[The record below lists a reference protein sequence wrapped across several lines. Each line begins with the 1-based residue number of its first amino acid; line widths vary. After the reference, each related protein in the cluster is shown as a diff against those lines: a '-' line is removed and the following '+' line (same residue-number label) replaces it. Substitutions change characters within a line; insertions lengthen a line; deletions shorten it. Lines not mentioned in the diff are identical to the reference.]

1 MEYKHIAEKPLLYS
15 ILLNGLI
22 AAVELVGGFFSG
34 SLALISD
41 AMHNFGD
48 FIALTIS
55 LVAGRMMFWA
65 GNTKKSYGYFRVEIL
80 AAFVNSVLL
89 VLIGV
94 YIIYEALARFSH
106 PVRINSVLMLAIAA
120 VGFAANLFSVLLLR
134 KHREENLNIK
144 SAFLHL
150 TTDTLE
156 SGAIIVTAIII
167 AFAKFSSLDLI
178 ISVIIGIFIMKSS
191 WDLLVESTNILT
203 EGSPE
208 GVDITEV
215 GNFIKSFPGIKG
227 VHHLHIWSLSSN
239 FRALSAHIVVDD
251 MELSRT
257 AVITGE
263 LERQLATRFNIDH
276 PTFQL
281 ESRLGRDCA
290 EELIVQYRDSGR
302 GSKIA

>member
-22 AAVELVGGFFSG
+22 AAVELAGGFFSG

-48 FIALTIS
+48 FIALIIS
-55 LVAGRMMFWA
+55 LVASRMMYRA
-65 GNTKKSYGYFRVEIL
+65 GNAKKSYGYFRFEIL

-94 YIIYEALARFSH
+94 FIIYEALARFSH
-106 PVRINSVLMLAIAA
+106 PVRIDSILMLIIAG

-150 TTDTLE
+150 MTDTLE
-156 SGAIIVTAIII
+156 SAAVIATAIVIT
-167 AFAKFSSLDLI
+167 FARFSSLDLI
-178 ISVIIGIFIMKSS
+178 ISIIIGVFIIKSS

-203 EGSPE
+203 EGSPK
-208 GVDITEV
+208 GIDITEV
-215 GNFIKSFPGIKG
+215 GDFIKSFPGIKG

-239 FRALSAHIVVDD
+239 FRALSAHIVVGD

-263 LERQLATRFNIDH
+263 LERQLATRFSIDH

-281 ESRLGRDCA
+281 EASAC
-290 EELIVQYRDSGR
+290 EEDLIAQYRDSGR